1 MDIASLVA
9 KHYTARKAFGLV
21 ISFDRSSPEETAA
34 LGRATAAYASEQ
46 QRTEEFDRL
55 AWLGRNPRIE
65 Q

>member
-1 MDIASLVA
+1 MDIAAIVS
-9 KHYTARKAFGLV
+9 KHYVARKALGLV
-21 ISFDRSSPEETAA
+21 ISFDRITPEDTAA

-46 QRTEEFDRL
+46 ERTEEFDRL